1 MKEVTGDRWEYG
13 KCFHHEQTS
22 CRTYIVH
29 SKPVHFW
36 DAGRWHE
43 VDTNWQ
49 LSSRPGFAYE
59 MVAAGYQV
67 WAAQNLRATPFL
79 VVRRRG
85 VEKAY
90 TLGDVIWKGRWG
102 QRKKVAN
109 LPNASVNQVRRD
121 ALLVKDFVLK
131 GVTLQVIADPV
142 RPVVLAEVGANALE
156 KITKWDWQDD
166 QVPALTVDL
175 VPYSGGVWGA
185 MLGVATNYPGETA
198 DGEIYGQNNGT
209 YATARSTSTATDT
222 ASTTL
227 RVGQNCSGG
236 VIFTVYRGYLSFDT
250 SAIADS
256 FSVETATLYV
266 CADYDLSSTDFL
278 VKVYRFAWA
287 EALGGGNQEANYD
300 GAYGGSAT
308 LEGTLQDTA
317 TAWTAGTYYSLAVTP
332 AGVNKTGD
340 TKYTLVSSR
349 DVDGT
354 QPSGNEYVFA
364 RTADYAGTG
373 SDPYMAI
380 TVAPAGYAAIF

>member
-1 MKEVTGDRWEYG
+1 
-13 KCFHHEQTS
+13 
-22 CRTYIVH
+22 
-29 SKPVHFW
+29 
-36 DAGRWHE
+36 
-43 VDTNWQ
+43 
-49 LSSRPGFAYE
+49 

-198 DGEIYGQNNGT
+198 DGEIHCGF
-209 YATARSTSTATDT
+209 
-222 ASTTL
+222 
-227 RVGQNCSGG
+227 V
-236 VIFTVYRGYLSFDT
+236 
-250 SAIADS
+250 
-256 FSVETATLYV
+256 
-266 CADYDLSSTDFL
+266 
-278 VKVYRFAWA
+278 
-287 EALGGGNQEANYD
+287 LGGD
-300 GAYGGSAT
+300 GHPVRLCG
-308 LEGTLQDTA
+308 
-317 TAWTAGTYYSLAVTP
+317 
-332 AGVNKTGD
+332 
-340 TKYTLVSSR
+340 
-349 DVDGT
+349 
-354 QPSGNEYVFA
+354 
-364 RTADYAGTG
+364 
-373 SDPYMAI
+373 
-380 TVAPAGYAAIF
+380 